1 MVLYLS
7 GNFQVFKEDLALLV
21 VLVYGTQSNN
31 SQHNNA
37 QFMHKSHIHAF
48 LFTCHDSCI
57 NYISFFAC
65 HKQTDDG
72 GYSLYH
78 IEKLKDF
85 PEQFKSGLIPFL

>member
-7 GNFQVFKEDLALLV
+7 GNFQVFKDDLALWV
-21 VLVYGTQSNN
+21 VLVYSTQSNN
-31 SQHNNA
+31 SQYNNA
-37 QFMHKSHIHAF
+37 QFMHKLHRPI

-72 GYSLYH
+72 EYSLYH

-85 PEQFKSGLIPFL
+85 TKQFKSGLIPFL